1 MPYIKEEDRINFNEV
16 ELELSEAGVKTA
28 GEVQYLIALIVKEY
42 LSDKELRY
50 QQLNDVMGALSGAQQ
65 EFYREVVAPYEDRCI
80 TKNGEISG
88 YNGLVEATEDK
99 PKPITGEWVINGRG
113 ASYRSNPDNE
123 WCL

>member
-88 YNGLVEATEDK
+88 YNGLAETTEDK
-99 PKPITGEWVINGRG
+99 VESVTGKWVVNGKG
-113 ASYRSNPDNE
+113 ASYKSNPDNE

>member
-1 MPYIKEEDRINFNEV
+1 MPYIKEEDRISFNEV
-16 ELELSEAGVKTA
+16 EFELAEAGVKTA
-28 GEVQYLIALIVKEY
+28 GEIQYLVALVVREY

-50 QQLNDVMGALSGAQQ
+50 QQLNDVMGALSGASQ

-99 PKPITGEWVINGRG
+99 PKPITGEWVINDRG